1 MIPIEI
7 FESLEICA
15 YIHRFLFEFNK
26 YIHKRSPS
34 LNVYIPYHTI
44 NIYVSD
50 ELAAW
55 QILLM
60 TTGKKQKKQQSTMS
74 EITHQND
81 DNGNDEFNYSHDS
94 CPTCQDRLIV
104 ESYVEGCE
112 DRIFCECCDFC
123 CPECQCRWHE
133 VKELVEKFLEG
144 ESILTRLKDEDITA
158 SRARNLLYKFL
169 IRVFSG
175 PLGKGVRMQLPD
187 CCLKGV
193 RSLLKNKDPN
203 EVFTG
208 FKPTSKRSKCSK
220 SIND

>member
-1 MIPIEI
+1 
-7 FESLEICA
+7 
-15 YIHRFLFEFNK
+15 
-26 YIHKRSPS
+26 
-34 LNVYIPYHTI
+34 
-44 NIYVSD
+44 
-50 ELAAW
+50 
-55 QILLM
+55 
-60 TTGKKQKKQQSTMS
+60 MS

-81 DNGNDEFNYSHDS
+81 DNGMTNLTTVMIVN
-94 CPTCQDRLIV
+94 RLIV

-123 CPECQCRWHE
+123 CPECQCRWDE
-133 VKELVEKFLEG
+133 VEELVEKFLEG

-208 FKPTSKRSKCSK
+208 FKPTSKLSKCSK

>member
-1 MIPIEI
+1 MNNVIPIEI

-74 EITHQND
+74 EITHQMMTMVMTNL
-81 DNGNDEFNYSHDS
+81 
-94 CPTCQDRLIV
+94 TTVMIV
-104 ESYVEGCE
+104 V
-112 DRIFCECCDFC
+112 
-123 CPECQCRWHE
+123 
-133 VKELVEKFLEG
+133 
-144 ESILTRLKDEDITA
+144 
-158 SRARNLLYKFL
+158 
-169 IRVFSG
+169 
-175 PLGKGVRMQLPD
+175 LPA
-187 CCLKGV
+187 K
-193 RSLLKNKDPN
+193 
-203 EVFTG
+203 TG
-208 FKPTSKRSKCSK
+208 
-220 SIND
+220 

>member
-1 MIPIEI
+1 MRIVSSANAAI
-7 FESLEICA
+7 FA
-15 YIHRFLFEFNK
+15 T
-26 YIHKRSPS
+26 
-34 LNVYIPYHTI
+34 LNA
-44 NIYVSD
+44 SAD
-50 ELAAW
+50 G
-55 QILLM
+55 M
-60 TTGKKQKKQQSTMS
+60 KS
-74 EITHQND
+74 
-81 DNGNDEFNYSHDS
+81 
-94 CPTCQDRLIV
+94 
-104 ESYVEGCE
+104 
-112 DRIFCECCDFC
+112 
-123 CPECQCRWHE
+123 
-133 VKELVEKFLEG
+133 VEKFLEG

-187 CCLKGV
+187 CCLNGV

>member
-1 MIPIEI
+1 MTW
-7 FESLEICA
+7 FQLKYLNHWKFA
-15 YIHRFLFEFNK
+15 RTYIDSFSN
-26 YIHKRSPS
+26 S
-34 LNVYIPYHTI
+34 I
-44 NIYVSD
+44 NIYINVLHRSMFIYPIIQSTYMCQTS
-50 ELAAW
+50 W
-55 QILLM
+55 QH
-60 TTGKKQKKQQSTMS
+60 GKYCWWLPVRNKKKQQSTMS

-123 CPECQCRWHE
+123 CPECQCRWDE
-133 VKELVEKFLEG
+133 VEELVEKFLEG

-203 EVFTG
+203 EGYTG
-208 FKPTSKRSKCSK
+208 FKPTSKRV
-220 SIND
+220 

>member
-1 MIPIEI
+1 
-7 FESLEICA
+7 
-15 YIHRFLFEFNK
+15 
-26 YIHKRSPS
+26 
-34 LNVYIPYHTI
+34 
-44 NIYVSD
+44 
-50 ELAAW
+50 
-55 QILLM
+55 
-60 TTGKKQKKQQSTMS
+60 MS

-112 DRIFCECCDFC
+112 DCIFCECCDFC
-123 CPECQCRWHE
+123 CPECQCRWDKVE
-133 VKELVEKFLEG
+133 ELVEKFLEG